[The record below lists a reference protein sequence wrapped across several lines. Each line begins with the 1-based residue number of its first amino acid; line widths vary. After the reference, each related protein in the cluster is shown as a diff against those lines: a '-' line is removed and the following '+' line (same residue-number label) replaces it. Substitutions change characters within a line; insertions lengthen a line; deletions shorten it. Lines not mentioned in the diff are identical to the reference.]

1 MFPTNILQKE
11 LYYSGFIFSCYAF
24 VFISWQ
30 NQACKLYW
38 FRFHAF
44 FVYPSVQG
52 CQSDRKTKIDMIEH
66 SKLIAVHDSMKDFL
80 KKKDFSHPYIIYA
93 TNLDREEGIDY
104 VIDTLMGNRNGRYQ
118 MVKDMTELS
127 HEIAKIESF
136 PKELQFE
143 NRYLVKKIYF
153 KNELEN
159 AKNEVIE
166 ILSEPLHSRF
176 PIFVILSPQTS
187 AVEVDFN
194 KLSFEFHQY

>member
-1 MFPTNILQKE
+1 MPHSRSTARMPS
-11 LYYSGFIFSCYAF
+11 LYY
-24 VFISWQ
+24 
-30 NQACKLYW
+30 
-38 FRFHAF
+38 
-44 FVYPSVQG
+44 
-52 CQSDRKTKIDMIEH
+52 
-66 SKLIAVHDSMKDFL
+66 
-80 KKKDFSHPYIIYA
+80 PYIICA

-118 MVKDMTELS
+118 MDMTELS

-166 ILSEPLHSRF
+166 ILSKPLHSRF

-194 KLSFEFHQY
+194 KLPFEFHKY

>member
-1 MFPTNILQKE
+1 
-11 LYYSGFIFSCYAF
+11 
-24 VFISWQ
+24 
-30 NQACKLYW
+30 
-38 FRFHAF
+38 
-44 FVYPSVQG
+44 
-52 CQSDRKTKIDMIEH
+52 MIEH

-194 KLSFEFHQY
+194 KLSFDVNQY

>member
-1 MFPTNILQKE
+1 MRGPLRCFVPTRTGNAKASRRGNGQQVRYTRF
-11 LYYSGFIFSCYAF
+11 LYTRPSQD
-24 VFISWQ
+24 IS
-30 NQACKLYW
+30 
-38 FRFHAF
+38 RTEETII
-44 FVYPSVQG
+44 G
-52 CQSDRKTKIDMIEH
+52 MIEH
-66 SKLIAVHDSMKDFL
+66 CKLLSVHNSVKDFL
-80 KKKDFSHPYIIYA
+80 TKKDFSHPYIICA

-104 VIDTLMGNRNGRYQ
+104 VIDTLMGNRFGRYN
-118 MVKDMTELS
+118 MAKYMTELS

-159 AKNEVIE
+159 VKNEVIE
-166 ILSEPLHSRF
+166 ILSEPLHSHF

-194 KLSFEFHQY
+194 KLPFEFHQY